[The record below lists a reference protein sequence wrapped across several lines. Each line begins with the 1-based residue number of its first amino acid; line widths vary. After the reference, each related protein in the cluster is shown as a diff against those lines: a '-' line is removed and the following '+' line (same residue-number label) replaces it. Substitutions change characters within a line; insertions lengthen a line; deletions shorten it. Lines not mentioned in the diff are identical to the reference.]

1 MRFNLILFVLVL
13 VNQYFIEGAYD
24 DKCGTSRAI
33 AQRAKTTHLT
43 SARRGEAVR
52 RRLVIRLLYSDT

>member
-13 VNQYFIEGAYD
+13 ANQYFIEDEYD
-24 DKCGTSRAI
+24 DECGTCRAV

-43 SARRGEAVR
+43 S
-52 RRLVIRLLYSDT
+52 VICLLHSDTW